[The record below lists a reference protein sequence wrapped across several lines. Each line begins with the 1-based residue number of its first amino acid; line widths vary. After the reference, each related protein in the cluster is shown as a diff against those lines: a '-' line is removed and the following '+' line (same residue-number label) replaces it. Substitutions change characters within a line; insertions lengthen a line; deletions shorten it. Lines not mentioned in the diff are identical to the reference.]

1 MQRSDFELM
10 APAGSREALAAAVQA
25 GADSV
30 YFGVGE
36 LNMRALA
43 SSAFTVENLPEIV
56 GFVHEH
62 GVKAYLTVNTVVFD
76 EDMPEVERVLDA
88 ARAAQIDAVIASDVA
103 VIAACR
109 SRGIEVHL
117 STQLNIAN
125 TAALRFYARDA
136 DVAVLARELTLEQ
149 IACIARAIDEEDIR
163 GPSGRPVRLELFC
176 HGALCMAASGRC
188 YMSLHTRGKS
198 ANRGACL
205 QTCRRSYVLKDAE
218 RDIELELANGYLLSP
233 KDLKTIDF
241 LDRIVAAG
249 VRVFKIEGRARGPE
263 YVHAAVACYDEAL
276 SAVADG
282 TFSPQKVEGWNARL
296 SEVFNRGF
304 WDGYYLGERVVALAG
319 GYGSQAIRRKRF
331 AGKCVNYFARAGVAQ
346 FLIQAEGFEKGAR
359 LLVTGPTTGAVEFD
373 AAQIVCDEA
382 ELDHCRQGQSITVK
396 VPSRVRENDKLYVME
411 LRTGNDAGKDEGQDA
426 GKDEAG
432 KSS

>member
-1 MQRSDFELM
+1 
-10 APAGSREALAAAVQA
+10 
-25 GADSV
+25 
-30 YFGVGE
+30 
-36 LNMRALA
+36 
-43 SSAFTVENLPEIV
+43 
-56 GFVHEH
+56 
-62 GVKAYLTVNTVVFD
+62 
-76 EDMPEVERVLDA
+76 MPEVERVLDA

-319 GYGSQAIRRKRF
+319 GYGSQATRRKRF

>member
-282 TFSPQKVEGWNARL
+282 ARRQPAENALPASASTTSP
-296 SEVFNRGF
+296 
-304 WDGYYLGERVVALAG
+304 
-319 GYGSQAIRRKRF
+319 
-331 AGKCVNYFARAGVAQ
+331 ARAWRSFSFRPRALKRAQ
-346 FLIQAEGFEKGAR
+346 DSLSPDPRRARWSLTPRRSSATKPSLIIAAR
-359 LLVTGPTTGAVEFD
+359 GRASP
-373 AAQIVCDEA
+373 
-382 ELDHCRQGQSITVK
+382 
-396 VPSRVRENDKLYVME
+396 
-411 LRTGNDAGKDEGQDA
+411 
-426 GKDEAG
+426 
-432 KSS
+432 

>member
-319 GYGSQAIRRKRF
+319 GYGSQATRRKR
-331 AGKCVNYFARAGVAQ
+331 FARAGVAQ

-411 LRTGNDAGKDEGQDA
+411 LRTVNDAGKDEGQDA